1 MFKEYLGIEKN
12 LFIYEEVTEMIYKFR
27 RRVNER
33 KNFKMKI
40 LNTHNTALKHKIKS
54 INIKVNAF
62 ITYII

>member
-1 MFKEYLGIEKN
+1 
-12 LFIYEEVTEMIYKFR
+12 MIYKCR

-40 LNTHNTALKHKIKS
+40 LNTHNTTLKHKIKS